1 MSKKAETA
9 VENLVLPIIEQMG
22 YEYVGTEIKKLG
34 DEKELIIYADK
45 EGGLNLDDCETISRE
60 IDPMI
65 EELDPINENYYL
77 CVSSPG
83 LDRPLKTQRDFKR
96 SVGKTVDVKLY
107 KALNKQKSF
116 TGELIDFSDEG
127 FTIKMQDKE
136 IEFLNKD
143 TAIVRLHIDI

>member
-9 VENLVLPIIEQMG
+9 VENLVMPVIEQMG
-22 YEYVGTEIKKLG
+22 FEYVGTEIKRIG
-34 DEKELIIYADK
+34 DERELIVYADK
-45 EGGLNLDDCETISRE
+45 DGGLNLDDCENISRE

-65 EELDPINENYYL
+65 EELDPIKENYYL

-83 LDRPLKTQRDFKR
+83 LDRPLKTKRDFER

-107 KALNKQKSF
+107 KALDKKKSF
-116 TGELIDFSDEG
+116 TGELTG
-127 FTIKMQDKE
+127 FTDESFTVKTDDKE
-136 IEFLNKD
+136 IEFLSKD